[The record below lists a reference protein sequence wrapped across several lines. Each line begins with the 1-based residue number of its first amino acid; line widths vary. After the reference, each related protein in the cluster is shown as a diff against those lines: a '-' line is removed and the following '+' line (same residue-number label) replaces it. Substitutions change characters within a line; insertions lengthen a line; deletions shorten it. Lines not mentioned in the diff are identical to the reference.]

1 MLMNELE
8 TMKKV
13 VKNKEHSQEEEGIQ
27 KQEEIVEVEYEVGRV
42 AEIRDICGA
51 ARKVIGLTPIEPR
64 MLEIQMRS
72 YGAKTKEEAMLM
84 EVKNYL
90 KCEM

>member
-1 MLMNELE
+1 MATQLEMLMNELE

-27 KQEEIVEVEYEVGRV
+27 KQEEIVEVEYEKES
-42 AEIRDICGA
+42 EIRDICRA

-64 MLEIQMRS
+64 MLDI
-72 YGAKTKEEAMLM
+72 
-84 EVKNYL
+84 
-90 KCEM
+90 